1 MVKQFSIDKNYRK
14 QTKLS
19 LFTFVCF
26 VFSGIFV
33 WYNDYFD
40 AQLNEEPVGYI
51 GPICCLLFGV
61 MSIAAYLTLRQ
72 LPRSSVSVDEEGL
85 WLRHLERKCSIV
97 NFDSIEKIKEHD
109 VRGFIQLYDNQGKK
123 LLRIETQLHQFAD
136 LRNILHQR
144 TGKIDAVPVSPEI
157 NKSKANKKDSPFT
170 FIVFIVFTLMFGGG
184 LIVFYIIDPEG
195 GIPHRESLTKIEG
208 QLISLTKDGATK
220 FKLST
225 NNKEF
230 QYISKSGGEVL
241 VAKKLTKAGD
251 SKVTILVR
259 MENVEP
265 HFITG
270 KMHYTVFEISIDDEP
285 VRTYEQISAA

>member
-1 MVKQFSIDKNYRK
+1 
-14 QTKLS
+14 
-19 LFTFVCF
+19 
-26 VFSGIFV
+26 
-33 WYNDYFD
+33 
-40 AQLNEEPVGYI
+40 
-51 GPICCLLFGV
+51 